1 MQFIYLPENIYFALE
16 DNPNLSIK
24 DIMEISKRGRATAYR
39 YKVAYKK
46 LKGNPNNFQ
55 LIHKYEKINISG
67 FRKNNNQK
75 KDLSCFIESLLQD
88 NGFISTADLINK
100 FYKKY
105 PIYRGQ
111 TKNNF
116 NKYFKMVRDDLERQK
131 ISYKLFIKKSHMV
144 KIGFHT
150 IENPDFGSSDC

>member
-1 MQFIYLPENIYFALE
+1 MQLIYLPKNIYFALE

-24 DIMEISKRGRATAYR
+24 NIMEISKRGRATAYR
-39 YKVAYKK
+39 YKVDYKK

-55 LIHKYEKINISG
+55 VIHKYEKINISG

-75 KDLSCFIESLLQD
+75 KDLSCFVESLLQED
-88 NGFISTADLINK
+88 GFVSTADLISK
-100 FYKKY
+100 FYRRY

-116 NKYFKMVRDDLERQK
+116 NKYFKMVRDDLGKQK
-131 ISYKLFIKKSHMV
+131 ISYKLLIEKSHIV

-150 IENPDFGSSDC
+150 VVNLGFESSDC

>member
-16 DNPNLSIK
+16 SNPNLPIK
-24 DIMEISKRGRATAYR
+24 VIMEISKRGRATAYR
-39 YKVAYKK
+39 YRTGYRK
-46 LKGNPNNFQ
+46 LKNEPNSYQ
-55 LIHKYEKINISG
+55 VIHVYEKVDISG

-75 KDLSCFIESLLQD
+75 KDLYYFIVELLQGE
-88 NGFISTADLINK
+88 GFVSTKDLITK
-100 FYKKY
+100 FYVNY

-131 ISYKLFIKKSHMV
+131 ISYKLFIRKSPIV

>member
-1 MQFIYLPENIYFALE
+1 MQFIYLPENIYLALE

-24 DIMEISKRGRATAYR
+24 EIMEISKRGRATAFRYR
-39 YKVAYKK
+39 SSYRR
-46 LKGNPNNFQ
+46 LKNNPDSYQ
-55 LIHKYEKINISG
+55 VVHIYEKVDISG

-75 KDLSCFIESLLQD
+75 KDLYCFIEVLLQGD
-88 NGFISTADLINK
+88 GFVSTADLISK
-100 FYKKY
+100 FYRRY

-116 NKYFKMVRDDLERQK
+116 NKYFKMVRDDLGKQK
-131 ISYKLFIKKSHMV
+131 ISYKLLIEKSHIV

-150 IENPDFGSSDC
+150 VENLGFETSDC